1 MANITKH
8 TVKELRKMSKKDR
21 DELLKKALPQKG
33 HVNLHLK
40 AGEKKTP
47 HEKAKLKK
55 LIARIHTLNS
65 EIPLTKETKPTE
77 TNPTENEK

>member
-1 MANITKH
+1 MADITKH

-21 DELLKKALPQKG
+21 NELLKKALPQKG

-47 HEKAKLKK
+47 HEKARLKV
-55 LIARIHTLNS
+55 LIARIHTLNGEES
-65 EIPLTKETKPTE
+65 QTIQP
-77 TNPTENEK
+77 NQTENEK